1 MEKICKICGKS
12 RFMFSWEDICYT
24 CKQKKD
30 LAEIQ
35 QKIKNKE
42 SDIDTFSNSYII
54 CPYCGNA
61 LDTCYGYE
69 DFPELY
75 EEGDHEL
82 ECNECGKTFIMETM
96 VSYSYET
103 RKPDESSLRS

>member
-1 MEKICKICGKS
+1 MEKICKICGKPRS
-12 RFMFSWEDICYT
+12 MFSWEDICYT
-24 CKQKKD
+24 CKQRKD
-30 LAEIQ
+30 LIEIQ
-35 QKIKNKE
+35 RQIKANE
-42 SDIDTFSNSYII
+42 DVDTFSSNYII

-61 LDTCYGYE
+61 LDTKYGYE

-82 ECNECGKTFIMETM
+82 ECSECGKTFIMETM

-103 RKPDESSLRS
+103 RKLDES

>member
-12 RFMFSWEDICYT
+12 RFMFSWEDIFYT

-54 CPYCGNA
+54 CQYCGNA